1 MICAYTSIH
10 TLFSV
15 KKGDPT
21 IYFAKK
27 KKNRMKL
34 EGGYIKE
41 HKPGKNRKKYCII
54 LSVESLKVC
63 SSLTVSCEFPFCV
76 YSAGMKY
83 LEGDFEIPRGTEAL
97 PISG

>member
-1 MICAYTSIH
+1 MDKEIMICAYTSIH

-27 KKNRMKL
+27 KKKKQDENG
-34 EGGYIKE
+34 GGYIKE

-54 LSVESLKVC
+54 LSVESLK
-63 SSLTVSCEFPFCV
+63 SL
-76 YSAGMKY
+76 
-83 LEGDFEIPRGTEAL
+83 LL
-97 PISG
+97 L

>member
-27 KKNRMKL
+27 KKKNRMKL
-34 EGGYIKE
+34 EEVIL
-41 HKPGKNRKKYCII
+41 KNISQAK
-54 LSVESLKVC
+54 
-63 SSLTVSCEFPFCV
+63 
-76 YSAGMKY
+76 
-83 LEGDFEIPRGTEAL
+83 TEKNIA
-97 PISG
+97 